1 MNVLIPLL
9 ALVIG
14 VVAALLASKYFF
26 TDAKNSAANNQN
38 NQLDQLKKD
47 TSSLKEDKLNLK
59 NRVEQYAITAAS
71 SNEKIEGLIARNA
84 ILEAENG
91 DLKTREVE
99 LKNSIK
105 TYANSLISKTM
116 KTLTG
121 DKNVEL
127 ESSVDPKQ
135 REH

>member
-1 MNVLIPLL
+1 LNVLIPLL